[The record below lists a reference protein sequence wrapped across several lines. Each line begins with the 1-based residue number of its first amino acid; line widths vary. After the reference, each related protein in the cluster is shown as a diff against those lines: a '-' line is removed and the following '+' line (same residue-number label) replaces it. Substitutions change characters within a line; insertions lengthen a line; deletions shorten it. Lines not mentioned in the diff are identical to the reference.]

1 MIMVD
6 IKYCSQKGSGDTNQ
20 DFIMCKHLQD
30 GSCVAILVDGMGG
43 LQYGEIAAA
52 TVAQSI
58 YETLAEHPS
67 MDIREQLTKA
77 FEQADIA
84 VADKCKTLSC
94 KMGAAVT
101 VVYIK
106 GDTVYYAWQGN
117 VRLYGKDKKGIHQ
130 FTEDHQK
137 EGDNCTFLTRCVNGR
152 GFRYPISIQETRMS
166 EMDSL
171 FLCTDGFYQSKDCI
185 DSVIMEGQLPSRI
198 EDLEDDASC
207 ILIQLHNH

>member
-30 GSCVAILVDGMGG
+30 GSCVAILADGMGG

-52 TVAQSI
+52 TAAQSI
-58 YETLAEHPS
+58 YETLAGHSSVEL
-67 MDIREQLTKA
+67 RGLLTKA

-84 VADKCKTLSC
+84 VAAKCKALSC

-101 VVYIK
+101 VLYIK
-106 GDTVYYAWQGN
+106 GDIAYYAWQGN
-117 VRLYGKDKKGIHQ
+117 VRLYGKNEKGIYQ
-130 FTEDHQK
+130 LTEDHQR
-137 EGDNCTFLTRCVNGR
+137 EGDNCTYLTRCVNGR
-152 GFRYPISIQETRMS
+152 GFRYPISIQKTRIS

-185 DSVIMEGQLPSRI
+185 DTVVIENQLPSCI
-198 EDLEDDASC
+198 ENLEDDASC